1 VDIAASL
8 EPPTGSPPT
17 VIELFVPLTPQMQ
30 KIQNA
35 LVECIDVCLSEL
47 KRSNPTLD
55 LEEWTPE
62 AALHRNFDV
71 TVRRIL
77 DPIWHRVSLKTRII
91 VADLTLLRRI
101 LQYSPLNVR
110 TNEAIC

>member
-8 EPPTGSPPT
+8 EPPTGSPPA
-17 VIELFVPLTPQMQ
+17 VIELFVPLTAQMQ

-35 LVECIDVCLSEL
+35 LLECIEVCLSEL

-55 LEEWTPE
+55 LEEWTPDT
-62 AALHRNFDV
+62 ALHRNFDV

-77 DPIWHRVSLKTRII
+77 DPIWHRVSSKTRTI
-91 VADLTLLRRI
+91 VADLSLLRRI
-101 LQYSPLNVR
+101 LQYTPFNVVA
-110 TNEAIC
+110 NEAIY